1 MDTQEKGLIDWFARN
16 PVAANL
22 IMFFVFGAGLL
33 SLSDMSKEM
42 LPRTDKRVVSISA
55 SYPGAAP
62 IEVEKGVVLPME
74 AALEGLRGIKK
85 ISSDANRDLAKIRL
99 EIEPNEDINEMMT
112 LIENRID
119 AITNFP
125 DDLEKPSVQRS
136 KNNSWAMGIS
146 VYGDMTERQKKL
158 LGDQVF
164 DELQA
169 LPEVKDV
176 RLWGAGKYEISI
188 EVKEDRLRELN
199 LTLSEVAAAVRAS
212 SMDLPAGMIK
222 TINGNVMV
230 RTEGK
235 AYVGSDFEN
244 IILRSQIDGTRLLLS
259 DVAVVK
265 DAFRESVYTNRF
277 DRKASFTLGIF
288 TLEDQNLLDISE
300 AVHRYTRK
308 KQAELPAGLNIS
320 VFNDEAYPLNGRLA
334 MMSENLLIGGILV
347 AIVLGLFLNL
357 KVALWVMVGIPLSF
371 AGAFWLMPM
380 GSVTVN
386 IMSLFAFIMV
396 LGIVVDDAIVIGES
410 VFTEVDAD
418 YQRQLA
424 AGLPQG
430 ALYTASLATV
440 VAGTRRVALPST
452 IGVLTTMA
460 AFLPLM
466 FLGGSF
472 DGITKAISVVVIL
485 CLTFSLIE
493 SKLILPAHLVGLKLG
508 RAPTGLA
515 APIDRAQKSVS
526 RWLQGFIENTY
537 LPGLKIALENRFVT
551 LAGFVSVL
559 IIVLGITSSGIVRF
573 EFFPNVAGD
582 DVRAEITM
590 QDGASA
596 ESITET
602 MDAVEDAIYKIDRRY
617 RESSPDGAGLVEHV
631 AFFVRSDVSVI
642 FRVNLIKSEL
652 RSVAATEIE
661 KMWREEVGLLPN
673 VRKQRYV
680 ASEGPSGPKISLS
693 LSGADPEELTQ
704 AGAELQQYLAKFP
717 GVYDIYNSQGSGSK
731 EVLIN
736 LKPYA
741 NQVGVRL
748 VDVARQVRQAF
759 YGEEVQRIQRD
770 SDTVKVMVR
779 FPYEARRSIS
789 TLENMHIRTASGEA
803 IAIGEVADIRLGVGL
818 TAIDRLDRKRTV
830 TVTAE
835 VEIDK
840 IESGDV
846 VRDVK
851 MNFVPGLFEKYPSVE
866 FRLSGSSRET
876 NEYYV
881 KMATAMLAGCFMIFG
896 LLAVPL
902 RSYVQPIVIMSVI
915 PFGFI
920 GAVFGHMLFGVPI
933 NILSCLGI
941 VALAG
946 VVVNDSLIL
955 VEFANRGRAEGLSA
969 SEAILNAGGRRFRAI
984 LLTTLTTFVGLF
996 PILFETS
1003 VQAQFV
1009 IPMALS
1015 LSFGILSAS
1024 GITLV
1029 LIPCLYLIVESN
1041 HRFVSALLLV
1051 LLLIA
1056 IGYLLVFIGVI
1067 GMQVF
1072 IVIAAMAALAVGG
1085 LFVAKMAGYVPE
1097 SEGVVSA
1104 DVPTARYTDGQTGI

>member
-1 MDTQEKGLIDWFARN
+1 MDIQKKGLIDWFASN

-22 IMFFVFGAGLL
+22 IMFFVFSAGLL
-33 SLSDMSKEM
+33 SLSDISKEM
-42 LPRTDKRVVSISA
+42 IPRSDIRQVSISA

-74 AALEGLRGIKK
+74 AALEGLQGVKK
-85 ISSDANRDLAKIRL
+85 IRSDANRDFARIRL
-99 EIEPNEDINEMMT
+99 EIEPNEDINEVMT

-119 AITNFP
+119 GITNFP
-125 DDLEKPSVQRS
+125 DDLEKPSVQRV
-136 KNNSWAMGIS
+136 KNNNWALGVS

-158 LGDQVF
+158 LGDQVY

-169 LPEVKDV
+169 LPEVKEL

-188 EVKEDRLRELN
+188 EVKEERLRELN
-199 LTLSEVAAAVRAS
+199 LTLSEIAAAVRS
-212 SMDLPAGMIK
+212 SSIDLPAGMIK
-222 TINGNVMV
+222 TANGNVMV

-244 IILRSQIDGTRLLLS
+244 IVLRSQVDGTQLLLS
-259 DVAVVK
+259 DVADVK
-265 DAFRESVYTNRF
+265 DAFKDSIYTNRF
-277 DRKASFTLGIF
+277 DRSTSFTLGVF
-288 TLEDQNLLDISE
+288 SLEDQNLLDISE
-300 AVHRYTRK
+300 AVHRYTLE
-308 KQAELPAGLNIS
+308 KQAELPEGLGIS
-320 VFNDEAYPLNGRLA
+320 IFNDEAYPLNGRLT

-357 KVALWVMVGIPLSF
+357 KIALWVMVGIPVSF
-371 AGAFWLMPM
+371 AGAFWLMPIA
-380 GSVTVN
+380 SVTVN

-410 VFTEVDAD
+410 VFTEIDTE
-418 YQRQLA
+418 YKRHLA
-424 AGLPQG
+424 SG
-430 ALYTASLATV
+430 APEGVPYAASLATV
-440 VAGTRRVALPST
+440 VAGTKRVATPST

-485 CLTFSLIE
+485 CLIFSLIE

-508 RAPTGLA
+508 QKPLGIA
-515 APIDRAQKSVS
+515 APIDRMQKKVS
-526 RWLQGFIENTY
+526 RWLERFIEGVY
-537 LPGLKIALENRFVT
+537 LPGLKVALANRFIT
-551 LAGFVSVL
+551 LAGFLSIL
-559 IIVLGITSSGIVRF
+559 IIVLGMTSSGIARF

-590 QDGASA
+590 QDGASS
-596 ESITET
+596 ESVTE
-602 MDAVEDAIYKIDRRY
+602 MINVVENAIYKIDRQF
-617 RESSPDGAGLVEHV
+617 REASADGSGIVEHV
-631 AFFVRSDVSVI
+631 AFFTRSDVSVI
-642 FRVNLIKSEL
+642 FRVNLVKSEL
-652 RSVAATEIE
+652 RTVAATEIE
-661 KMWREEVGLLPN
+661 RLWREEVGLLPN
-673 VRKQRYV
+673 VRKQRYI
-680 ASEGPSGPKISLS
+680 ASEGPTGPKISLS
-693 LSGADPEELTQ
+693 LSGADPQELTL
-704 AGAELQQYLAKFP
+704 AGVELQQYLTQFP

-741 NQVGVRL
+741 AQVGVRL

-779 FPYEARRSIS
+779 YPYEARRSIS
-789 TLENMHIRTASGEA
+789 TLENMHIRTAQGEA

-818 TAIDRLDRKRTV
+818 AAIDRLDRKRTV
-830 TVTAE
+830 TITAE
-835 VEIDK
+835 AEIDK

-851 MNFVPGLFEKYPSVE
+851 NNLVPGLLEKYPSVE
-866 FRLSGSSRET
+866 FRLSGGTRET
-876 NEYYV
+876 NEYFV
-881 KMATAMLAGCFMIFG
+881 KMAVALLAGCFMIYG

-902 RSYVQPIVIMSVI
+902 RSYIQPIVIMSVI

-920 GAVFGHMLFGVPI
+920 GAVFGHMLFDVTI
-933 NILSCLGI
+933 NILSSLGI

-955 VEFANRGRAEGLSA
+955 VEFANRGRAEGLSTE
-969 SEAILNAGGRRFRAI
+969 EAILKAGTKRFRAI

-1015 LSFGILSAS
+1015 LSFGILFAS
-1024 GITLV
+1024 VITLV
-1029 LIPCLYLIVESN
+1029 LIPCLYLVVESN
-1041 HRFVSALLLV
+1041 HRFVSSLLTV
-1051 LLLIA
+1051 LLAIA
-1056 IGYLLVFIGVI
+1056 VCYLMVFIDVMSMTVFFGMLGI
-1067 GMQVF
+1067 GAVSVG
-1072 IVIAAMAALAVGG
+1072 ILSMAK
-1085 LFVAKMAGYVPE
+1085 FAGHLPE
-1097 SEGVVSA
+1097 PAG
-1104 DVPTARYTDGQTGI
+1104 DLTR